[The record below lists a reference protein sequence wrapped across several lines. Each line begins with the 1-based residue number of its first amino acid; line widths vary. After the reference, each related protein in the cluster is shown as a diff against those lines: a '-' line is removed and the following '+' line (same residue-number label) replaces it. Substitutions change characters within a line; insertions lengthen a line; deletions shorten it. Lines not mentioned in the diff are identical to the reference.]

1 MESPRDMLLVGA
13 TGLVGRACLRLL
25 LKDGAFDRVVV
36 ATRRPL
42 PSKLLHGL
50 PVDKLNERVIDFGR
64 LRQHADLTEV
74 DEVICALGTTIKKA
88 GSKAAFREVD
98 YEYPLVTAQC
108 ALERGARGFRIVS
121 AMGADPKSIFFY
133 NRVKGELEAELRT
146 MSFAGVTILRPSL
159 LLGERDEFRL
169 GEEIA
174 KRLTFLI
181 PPKYKPIAAE
191 DVARALVSAAM
202 SGRQGIDVVESR
214 DIETW
219 HV

>member
-1 MESPRDMLLVGA
+1 MESPSDVLLVGA

-25 LKDGAFDRVVV
+25 LKDAAFDRVVV
-36 ATRRPL
+36 PTRRPL
-42 PSKLLHGL
+42 PPEILHDV
-50 PVDKLNERVIDFGR
+50 PVDKLDERVIDFRR
-64 LRQHADLTEV
+64 LRQHMDLTDV

-88 GSKAAFREVD
+88 GSKEAFREVD
-98 YEYPLVTAQC
+98 YGYPLVIAES

-121 AMGADPKSIFFY
+121 AMGADSKSIFFY
-133 NRVKGELEAELRT
+133 NRVKGDLEAELRK
-146 MSFAGVTILRPSL
+146 MSFEGLTILRPSL

-174 KRLTFLI
+174 KRLTFVI
-181 PPKYKPIAAE
+181 PPKYKPIASE
-191 DVARALVSAAM
+191 EVAGALVRAAR
-202 SGRQGIDVVESR
+202 SSRRGVDVVESR

>member
-1 MESPRDMLLVGA
+1 MESPCDVLLVGA

-25 LKDGAFDRVVV
+25 LEDAAFDRVVV
-36 ATRRPL
+36 PTRRPL
-42 PSKLLHGL
+42 PHELLHGV
-50 PVDKLNERVIDFGR
+50 PVDKLDERVIDFRR

-88 GSKAAFREVD
+88 GSKEAFREVD
-98 YEYPLVTAQC
+98 HEYPLVIAEC
-108 ALERGARGFRIVS
+108 ARERGARGFRTVS

-133 NRVKGELEAELRT
+133 NRVKGEVEAELRA
-146 MSFAGVTILRPSL
+146 MSFAGLTILRPSL

-169 GEEIA
+169 GEEIG

-181 PPKYKPIAAE
+181 PEKYKPIAAE
-191 DVARALVSAAM
+191 DVARALVRAAR
-202 SGRQGIDVVESR
+202 SGREGVDVVKSR
-214 DIETW
+214 EIETW